1 MLDNLQAL
9 FWSITYVL
17 IIIAGFKSQKIK
29 MVSMPYIAGV
39 LNFAW
44 EVIAL
49 YLTRGSNWIHVSW
62 FILDLFIVFIGYRFL
77 VERKRKVIYLTAILI
92 FVILLKYIFNLN
104 NGMLISVFVID
115 LIMAIVYL
123 VQIKQMSPY
132 LKIPVAATK
141 LIGDLFAG
149 LFYFKELKLVA
160 VIAVI
165 VFLCNLV
172 YLVLCIIEYKTTDKK
187 VYYRIEKKKRKKR

>member
-44 EVIAL
+44 EMIAL

-62 FILDLFIVFIGYRFL
+62 FTLDLFIVFIGYRFL

-104 NGMLISVFVID
+104 NGMLISVFIID

>member
-1 MLDNLQAL
+1 MLDILQVL

-44 EVIAL
+44 EFIAL
-49 YLTRGSNWIHVSW
+49 NLTKGINFGHISW
-62 FILDLFIVFIGYRFL
+62 FALDLFIVFIGYRFL
-77 VERKRKVIYLTAILI
+77 VERKRKAIYLTAILI
-92 FVILLKYIFNLN
+92 FVILLKYIFSLN

-160 VIAVI
+160 VITVLVFI
-165 VFLCNLV
+165 CNSLYLFLC
-172 YLVLCIIEYKTTDKK
+172 IKEYKTTDKK
-187 VYYRIEKKKRKKR
+187 VYYRIEKKQRKKR